1 MKAWHLTKRFIG
13 AVTAAPS
20 TSAER
25 EEIRRILLPS
35 EQNLFDLFGTADQRH
50 ALTVLYRFADFAPE
64 APVEA
69 RRAALLHDIGK
80 VESGLGTVARV
91 VATVV
96 GARGVRFQRYHDHE
110 RLGVELLTAAGSDTV
125 TLQLLR
131 GEGDA
136 SLLTALQRAD
146 EI

>member
-1 MKAWHLTKRFIG
+1 
-13 AVTAAPS
+13 
-20 TSAER
+20 
-25 EEIRRILLPS
+25 
-35 EQNLFDLFGTADQRH
+35 
-50 ALTVLYRFADFAPE
+50 YRFADFAPE

-91 VATVV
+91 MATIVGPH
-96 GARGVRFQRYHDHE
+96 GARFRRYHDHE

-136 SLLTALQRAD
+136 ALLGALRRAD